1 MLFEIIHTASFPITL
16 PSWVSKLQGMLLT
29 RYMLSEG
36 YVEQA
41 LVNFKIQ
48 GNISIALGERE
59 RQIIADICYVRQ
71 A

>member
-1 MLFEIIHTASFPITL
+1 MLFEIIHTASFPIPL

-29 RYMLSEG
+29 RYMLFEG
-36 YVEQA
+36 YVEHT

-59 RQIIADICYVRQ
+59 REREDHS
-71 A
+71 

>member
-1 MLFEIIHTASFPITL
+1 MLFEIIHTASFLITL

-41 LVNFKIQ
+41 IVNSKIQ
-48 GNISIALGERE
+48 GNINIALRERE
-59 RQIIADICYVRQ
+59 TDHS
-71 A
+71 